1 MSLVS
6 LRNIALGF
14 GGPTLLDGVNLEIEK
29 AERICLV
36 GRNGTGKST
45 LFKILMGELQADDG
59 SIQIGQGV
67 RVSRLAQEVPE
78 DTQGTIYSVVA
89 QGLDKAGQL
98 LTRYHDLSHQLAD
111 DMSLMPEFEKVQHEL
126 EALNGWQMG
135 QRIDQVLSRLDL
147 DADTEFSSLSG
158 GWKRR
163 VLLAQTLVAE
173 PDVLLLDEPTNHL
186 DIEMIAWLEDFL
198 LNYKGTLLFITHDR
212 MFLRRLATRIIELD
226 RGKLTS
232 WPGNYEKYLEH
243 KQAALDAEAS
253 EAALFDKKLAE
264 EEKWI
269 RQGIKA
275 RRTRNEG
282 RVRALEKMRRER
294 AQRREVT
301 GNAKLQ
307 MQDSSSSGKIVVE
320 ADNVTWSWTNE
331 QGETKTLLRGFSTT
345 ILRGDKI
352 GIIGPNGC
360 GKTTLIRLLLGD
372 LQPQQG
378 EIKQGT
384 KLDIAYFDQLR
395 GQLDPEKNVQD
406 NVADGNDHVTIN
418 GVPRHVISY
427 LGDFLFSP
435 QRARTPVKALS
446 GGERNRLLLAKLFTK
461 PANMLVMDEPT
472 NDLDVET
479 LELLESILVEY
490 DGTVILVSHDRAF
503 INEVVT
509 STLVF
514 ESGEQV
520 NEYVG
525 GYDDWLRQRRISG
538 SNKSDKNKVKP
549 AEAGSSTLIAKP
561 ENAPKKLSY
570 KEQSELEKLP
580 AKIEEWEVEQ
590 KALHAQMASADFYQ
604 QDSDAI
610 TKVQQRLAELDAD
623 LTTAYARWEELE
635 G

>member
-6 LRNIALGF
+6 LRNIGLGF
-14 GGPTLLDGVNLEIEK
+14 GGPALLEGVNLEIEK

-45 LFKILMGELQADDG
+45 LFKILTGELVADEG
-59 SIQIGQGV
+59 SLQLGQGI

-78 DTQGTIYSVVA
+78 DTNGTIYSVVA

-98 LTRYHDLSHQLAD
+98 LIRFHELSHQLAED
-111 DMSLMPEFEKVQHEL
+111 ESLMPEFEKVQHEL
-126 EALNGWQMG
+126 EAVNGWQTG
-135 QRIDQVLSRLDL
+135 QRIDMVLSRLDL
-147 DADTEFSSLSG
+147 EADAAFSSLSG

-198 LNYKGTLLFITHDR
+198 LNYKGTLVFITHDR
-212 MFLRRLATRIIELD
+212 MFLRRLATRIVELD
-226 RGKLTS
+226 RGQLTS
-232 WPGNYEKYLEH
+232 WPGNYETYLER
-243 KQAALDAEAS
+243 KQAALDAEAT
-253 EAALFDKKLAE
+253 EQALFDKKLAD

-282 RVRALEKMRRER
+282 RVRALKKMRSER
-294 AQRREVT
+294 AQRREQT
-301 GNAKLQ
+301 GQAKLQ
-307 MQDSSSSGKIVVE
+307 MQDAGASGKLVVE
-320 ADNVTWSWTNE
+320 ADNVSWSWQDA
-331 QGETKTLLRGFSTT
+331 QGKPQTLISDLSTT
-345 ILRGDKI
+345 ILRGDKV

-372 LQPQQG
+372 LKPEKG

-395 GQLDPEKNVQD
+395 AQLDPEKNVQD
-406 NVADGNDHVTIN
+406 NVADGNEFVTIN
-418 GVPRHVISY
+418 GASRHVISY

-461 PANMLVMDEPT
+461 PANLLVMDEPT
-472 NDLDVET
+472 NDLDVDT

-490 DGTVILVSHDRAF
+490 EGTVILVSHDRAF

-514 ESGEQV
+514 EGDGEV

-525 GYDDWLRQRRISG
+525 GYDDWLRQRRAPG
-538 SNKSDKNKVKP
+538 SRKNEIPKNKQGSGQTIDVARDEKP
-549 AEAGSSTLIAKP
+549 R
-561 ENAPKKLSY
+561 KLSY
-570 KEQSELEKLP
+570 KEKAELEKLP
-580 AKIEEWEVEQ
+580 AKIEQWEEEQ
-590 KALHAQMASADFYQ
+590 EALHAQMANTDFYQ
-604 QDSDAI
+604 QDNDVI
-610 TKVQQRLAELDAD
+610 TAQQQRLADIQAD
-623 LTTAYARWEELE
+623 LARAYARWEELE
-635 G
+635 A

>member
-6 LRNIALGF
+6 LRNIGLSF
-14 GGPTLLDGVNLEIEK
+14 GGPALLDGANLEIEK
-29 AERICLV
+29 SERICLV

-45 LFKILMGELQADDG
+45 LFKVLMGELQADDG
-59 SIQIGQGV
+59 TIQIGQGV
-67 RVSRLAQEVPE
+67 RVSKLAQEVPD
-78 DTQGTIYSVVA
+78 DTQGSVYSVVA
-89 QGLDKAGQL
+89 QGLDQAGQL
-98 LTRYHDLSHQLAD
+98 LIRFNELSHQLAE

-126 EALNGWQMG
+126 EAVNGWDIG
-135 QRIDQVLSRLDL
+135 QRIDTALSKLELDG
-147 DADTEFSSLSG
+147 DTEFSSLSG

-232 WPGNYEKYLEH
+232 WPGNYEKYLIH
-243 KQAALDAEAS
+243 KQAALDAEAT
-253 EAALFDKKLAE
+253 EAAHFDKKLAE

-294 AQRREVT
+294 AERRETT
-301 GNAKLQ
+301 GQAKLN
-307 MQDSSSSGKIVVE
+307 MQGSSASGKIVVE
-320 ADNVTWSWTNE
+320 ADNVSWSWQNA
-331 QGETKTLLRGFSTT
+331 QGEKNTLLKNFSTT

-372 LQPQQG
+372 LEPEQG
-378 EIKQGT
+378 SIKQGT

-406 NVADGNDHVTIN
+406 NIAGGNDFVTID
-418 GVPRHVISY
+418 GQPRHVISY

-446 GGERNRLLLAKLFTK
+446 GGERNRLLLAKLFIK
-461 PANMLVMDEPT
+461 PVNMLVMDEPT
-472 NDLDVET
+472 NDLDVDT

-490 DGTVILVSHDRAF
+490 KGTVILVSHDRSF

-514 ESGEQV
+514 EGDGQV

-525 GYDDWLRQRRISG
+525 GYDDWLRQRRISS
-538 SNKSDKNKVKP
+538 SNKTAKNKPK
-549 AEAGSSTLIAKP
+549 AEATKSTVAVSE
-561 ENAPKKLSY
+561 ENKPKKLSY

-580 AKIEEWEVEQ
+580 AKIEKWEAEQ
-590 KALHAQMASADFYQ
+590 EALHAQMAAGDFYQ
-604 QDSDAI
+604 QDNAVI
-610 TKVQQRLAELDAD
+610 TKAQQQLVELEDELAKG
-623 LTTAYARWEELE
+623 YARWEELE

>member
-45 LFKILMGELQADDG
+45 LFKILMGDLQADDG
-59 SIQIGQGV
+59 VIQIGQGI

-98 LTRYHDLSHQLAD
+98 LTRFHDLSHQLAD

-186 DIEMIAWLEDFL
+186 DIEMIAWLEEFL
-198 LNYKGTLLFITHDR
+198 LSYKGTLVFITHDR

-253 EAALFDKKLAE
+253 ESALFDKKLAE

-301 GNAKLQ
+301 GKAKLQ

-320 ADNVTWSWTNE
+320 ADDVTWSWTNE
-331 QGETKTLLRGFSTT
+331 QGEQKTLLTHFSTT
-345 ILRGDKI
+345 IMRGDKI

-372 LQPQQG
+372 LSPEQG
-378 EIKQGT
+378 TIKQGT

-418 GVPRHVISY
+418 GTPRHVISY

-538 SNKSDKNKVKP
+538 NNKVEKNKTRAVETQS
-549 AEAGSSTLIAKP
+549 AAVTNE
-561 ENAPKKLSY
+561 PKKTRKLSY

-580 AKIEEWEVEQ
+580 AKIEKWETEQ
-590 KALHAQMASADFYQ
+590 ESLHAQMASSDFYQ
-604 QDSDAI
+604 QDNAVI
-610 TKVQQRLAELDAD
+610 TKTQKQLADLEAELAK
-623 LTTAYARWEELE
+623 AYARWEELE
-635 G
+635 D

>member
-67 RVSRLAQEVPE
+67 KVSRLAQEVPD

-98 LTRYHDLSHQLAD
+98 LTRFHELSHLLSE

-126 EALNGWQMG
+126 EALNGWQVG

-198 LNYKGTLLFITHDR
+198 LNFQGTLVFITHDR

-232 WPGNYEKYLEH
+232 WPGNYEKYLVH

-253 EAALFDKKLAE
+253 ESALFDKKLAE

-301 GNAKLQ
+301 GKAKLQ
-307 MQDSSSSGKIVVE
+307 MQDSSASGKIVVE
-320 ADNVTWSWTNE
+320 ADNVTWSWTDE
-331 QGETKTLLRGFSTT
+331 QGNEKTLLKNFSAT
-345 ILRGDKI
+345 IMRGDKI

-360 GKTTLIRLLLGD
+360 GKTTLIRLLLGA
-372 LQPQQG
+372 LTPEQG

-395 GQLDPEKNVQD
+395 GQLDPEQNVQD
-406 NVADGNDHVTIN
+406 NVADGNDFVTIN
-418 GVPRHVISY
+418 GEPRHVISY

-514 ESGEQV
+514 ESGDQV

-525 GYDDWLRQRRISG
+525 GYDDWLRQRRIS
-538 SNKSDKNKVKP
+538 STNKSDKNKVKP
-549 AEAGSSTLIAKP
+549 AEIKSAEVVDDVKASR
-561 ENAPKKLSY
+561 KLNY

-580 AKIEEWEVEQ
+580 AKIEAWEAEQ
-590 KALHAQMASADFYQ
+590 ETLHAEMASTDFYQ
-604 QDSDAI
+604 QDSDVI
-610 TKVQQRLAELDAD
+610 TKTQQRLAEIEAD
-623 LTTAYARWEELE
+623 LAKGYARWEDLE

>member
-45 LFKILMGELQADDG
+45 LFKILIGELQADDG
-59 SIQIGQGV
+59 SIQIGQGI
-67 RVSRLAQEVPE
+67 RISRLAQEVPE

-89 QGLDKAGQL
+89 QGLDKVGQL
-98 LTRYHDLSHQLAD
+98 LSRFHDLSFQLAE
-111 DMSLMPEFEKVQHEL
+111 DMDLMPEFEKVQHEL

-135 QRIDQVLSRLDL
+135 LRIDQVMSRLDL

-198 LNYKGTLLFITHDR
+198 LNYKGTLVFITHDR

-253 EAALFDKKLAE
+253 ESALFDKKLAE

-294 AQRREVT
+294 AQRREVS
-301 GNAKLQ
+301 GKAKLQ
-307 MQDSSSSGKIVVE
+307 MQDSVSSGKIVVE
-320 ADNVTWSWTNE
+320 ADDITWSWTDE
-331 QGETKTLLRGFSTT
+331 QSKENTLLKNFSTT
-345 ILRGDKI
+345 IMRGDKI

-372 LQPQQG
+372 LSPEQG
-378 EIKQGT
+378 KIKQGT

-418 GVPRHVISY
+418 GMPRHVISY

-490 DGTVILVSHDRAF
+490 EGTVILVSHDRAF

-525 GYDDWLRQRRISG
+525 GYDDWLRQRRIS
-538 SNKSDKNKVKP
+538 SNNKIDKNKTKP
-549 AEAGSSTLIAKP
+549 TQ
-561 ENAPKKLSY
+561 ENSALLENEPPKARKLSY

-580 AKIEEWEVEQ
+580 AKIEEWESEQ
-590 KALHAQMASADFYQ
+590 KALQTQMTNADFYQ
-604 QDSDAI
+604 QDNDII
-610 TKVQQRLAELDAD
+610 TNVQQKLAELEAK
-623 LTTAYARWEELE
+623 LAKAYARWEELE
-635 G
+635 A

>member
-14 GGPTLLDGVNLEIEK
+14 GGPMLLDGVNLEIEK
-29 AERICLV
+29 SERICLV

-45 LFKILMGELQADDG
+45 LFKVLMGELQADDG
-59 SIQIGQGV
+59 TIQIGQGI
-67 RVSRLAQEVPE
+67 RVSKLEQEVPE
-78 DTQGTIYSVVA
+78 DTQGSVYSVVA

-98 LTRYHDLSHQLAD
+98 LIRFNDLSHRLAD
-111 DMSLMPEFEKVQHEL
+111 DMDLMPEFEKVQHEL
-126 EALNGWQMG
+126 EAMNGWDIG
-135 QRIDQVLSRLDL
+135 QRIDMVLSKLEL
-147 DADTEFSSLSG
+147 DANTEFSSLSG

-198 LNYKGTLLFITHDR
+198 LNYKGTLVFITHDR

-226 RGKLTS
+226 RGQLTS
-232 WPGNYEKYLEH
+232 WPGNYETYLKN

-253 EAALFDKKLAE
+253 EQALFDKKLAE

-301 GNAKLQ
+301 GQAKLN
-307 MQDSSSSGKIVVE
+307 MQDSSASGKIVVAAE
-320 ADNVTWSWTNE
+320 DVNWSWQDA
-331 QGETKTLLRGFSTT
+331 QGEKKTLLRNFSTT

-372 LQPQQG
+372 LLPEEG
-378 EIKQGT
+378 EISLGT

-395 GQLDPEKNVQD
+395 GQLDIEKNVQD
-406 NVADGNDHVTIN
+406 NIAGGNDFVKIN
-418 GVPRHVISY
+418 GESRHVISY

-490 DGTVILVSHDRAF
+490 QGTVILVSHDRSF

-514 ESGEQV
+514 EGDGQV

-525 GYDDWLRQRRISG
+525 GYDDWLRQRRVSI
-538 SNKSDKNKVKP
+538 SNKSTKNNGKPKVEKNS
-549 AEAGSSTLIAKP
+549 AAVSEETK
-561 ENAPKKLSY
+561 PKKLSY

-580 AKIEEWEVEQ
+580 AQIEKWETEQ
-590 KALHAQMASADFYQ
+590 EALHTQMADSDFYQ
-604 QDSDAI
+604 QDNDVI
-610 TKVQQRLAELDAD
+610 TKAQQQLVALEAD
-623 LTTAYARWEELE
+623 LATAYARWEELE
-635 G
+635 C

>member
-6 LRNIALGF
+6 LRNIALSF

-59 SIQIGQGV
+59 SIQIGQGI

-78 DTQGTIYSVVA
+78 ATEGTIYSVVA
-89 QGLDKAGQL
+89 QGLDKVGQL
-98 LTRYHDLSHQLAD
+98 LVRFHELSHQLAE

-126 EALNGWQMG
+126 EALNGWQLG

-147 DADTEFSSLSG
+147 EADVEFASLSG

-198 LNYKGTLLFITHDR
+198 LNFHGTLVFITHDR

-253 EAALFDKKLAE
+253 EAALFDKKLVE

-282 RVRALEKMRRER
+282 RVRALEKMRNER
-294 AQRREVT
+294 AQRRELA
-301 GNAKLQ
+301 GKAKLQ
-307 MQDSSSSGKIVVE
+307 MQDSSASGKIVVE
-320 ADNVTWSWTNE
+320 ADNVTWSWANE
-331 QGETKTLLRGFSTT
+331 QGEKKTLLKNFSTT
-345 ILRGDKI
+345 IMRGDKI
-352 GIIGPNGC
+352 GIVGPNGC

-372 LQPQQG
+372 LTPEQG
-378 EIKQGT
+378 TVKQGT
-384 KLDIAYFDQLR
+384 KLDISYFDQLR

-406 NVADGNDHVTIN
+406 NVADGNDFVTIN
-418 GVPRHVISY
+418 GEPRHVISY

-514 ESGEQV
+514 ETGEQV

-525 GYDDWLRQRRISG
+525 GYDDWLRQRRISSSLKVE
-538 SNKSDKNKVKP
+538 SNKAKSAEKKP
-549 AEAGSSTLIAKP
+549 AAAT
-561 ENAPKKLSY
+561 NQPKQARKLSY
-570 KEQSELEKLP
+570 KEQSELAKLP
-580 AKIEEWEVEQ
+580 AKIEAWETEQ
-590 KALHAQMASADFYQ
+590 ETLHQQMASTEFYQ
-604 QDSDAI
+604 QDSDTI
-610 TKVQQRLAELDAD
+610 TNVQQRLAEIESD
-623 LTTAYARWEELE
+623 LAKGYARWEALE

>member
-45 LFKILMGELQADDG
+45 LFKILMGDLQADDG
-59 SIQIGQGV
+59 VIQIGQGI

-98 LTRYHDLSHQLAD
+98 LTRFHDLSHQLAD

-186 DIEMIAWLEDFL
+186 DIEMIAWLEEFL
-198 LNYKGTLLFITHDR
+198 LSYKGTLVFITHDR

-253 EAALFDKKLAE
+253 ESALFDKKLAE

-301 GNAKLQ
+301 GKAKLQ

-320 ADNVTWSWTNE
+320 ADDVTWSWTNE
-331 QGETKTLLRGFSTT
+331 QGEQKTLLTHFSTT
-345 ILRGDKI
+345 IMRGDKI

-372 LQPQQG
+372 LSPEQG
-378 EIKQGT
+378 TIKQGT
-384 KLDIAYFDQLR
+384 KLEIAYFDQLR

-418 GVPRHVISY
+418 GTPRHVISY

-538 SNKSDKNKVKP
+538 NNKVEKNKTRAVETQS
-549 AEAGSSTLIAKP
+549 AAVTNE
-561 ENAPKKLSY
+561 PKKTRKLSY

-580 AKIEEWEVEQ
+580 AKIEKWETEQ
-590 KALHAQMASADFYQ
+590 ESLHAQMASSDFYQ
-604 QDSDAI
+604 QDNAVI
-610 TKVQQRLAELDAD
+610 TKTQKQLADLEAELAK
-623 LTTAYARWEELE
+623 AYARWEELE
-635 G
+635 D

>member
-78 DTQGTIYSVVA
+78 NTEGTIYSVVA
-89 QGLDKAGQL
+89 KGLDKAGQL
-98 LTRYHDLSHQLAD
+98 LIRFHDLSHRLAD
-111 DMSLMPEFEKVQHEL
+111 DMDLMPEFEKVQHEL
-126 EALNGWQMG
+126 EAVNGWQMG

-147 DADTEFSSLSG
+147 DADAEFSSLSG

-198 LNYKGTLLFITHDR
+198 LNYNGTLVFITHDR

-243 KQAALDAEAS
+243 KQAALDAEAT
-253 EAALFDKKLAE
+253 EAAHFDKKLAE

-282 RVRALEKMRRER
+282 RVRALEKMRSER

-301 GNAKLQ
+301 GKAKLQ
-307 MQDSSSSGKIVVE
+307 MQDAVSSGKIVVE
-320 ADNVTWSWTNE
+320 AKDVTWSWQNE
-331 QGETKTLLRGFSTT
+331 QGEQKTLLKNFSCT
-345 ILRGDKI
+345 IMRGDKI

-372 LQPQQG
+372 LKPEQG
-378 EIKQGT
+378 EINQGT

-418 GVPRHVISY
+418 GMPRHVISY

-490 DGTVILVSHDRAF
+490 DGTVILVSHDRSF

-514 ESGEQV
+514 ESDAQV

-525 GYDDWLRQRRISG
+525 GYDDWLRQRRIS
-538 SNKSDKNKVKP
+538 SASKNDKKQ
-549 AEAGSSTLIAKP
+549 AKP
-561 ENAPKKLSY
+561 IESKTTVIVSEAKQSRKLSY

-580 AKIEEWEVEQ
+580 AKIEAWEVEQ
-590 KALHAQMASADFYQ
+590 EALHAQMGSADFYQ
-604 QDSDAI
+604 QDADII
-610 TKVQQRLAELDAD
+610 TKVQQHLTELESE
-623 LTTAYARWEELE
+623 LSKGYARWEELE
-635 G
+635 GE

>member
-45 LFKILMGELQADDG
+45 LFKILMGDLQADDG

-98 LTRYHDLSHQLAD
+98 LTRFHELSHLLAE

-126 EALNGWQMG
+126 EALNGWQVG

-198 LNYKGTLLFITHDR
+198 LNFQGTLVFITHDR

-253 EAALFDKKLAE
+253 ESALFDKKLAE

-301 GNAKLQ
+301 GKAKLQ
-307 MQDSSSSGKIVVE
+307 MQDSSASGKIVVE
-320 ADNVTWSWTNE
+320 ADDVTWSWTDE
-331 QGETKTLLRGFSTT
+331 QGNKKTLLKNFSAT
-345 ILRGDKI
+345 IMRGDKI

-360 GKTTLIRLLLGD
+360 GKTTLIRLLLGN
-372 LQPQQG
+372 LTPEQG

-406 NVADGNDHVTIN
+406 NVADGNDFVTIN
-418 GVPRHVISY
+418 GVPRHAISY

-435 QRARTPVKALS
+435 ERARTPVKALS

-490 DGTVILVSHDRAF
+490 DGTVIIVSHDRAF

-525 GYDDWLRQRRISG
+525 GYDDWLRQRRIS
-538 SNKSDKNKVKP
+538 STNKSEKNKAKP
-549 AEAGSSTLIAKP
+549 AETKSAEVTGEVKTSR
-561 ENAPKKLSY
+561 KLSY

-580 AKIEEWEVEQ
+580 ANIEAWEAEQ
-590 KALHAQMASADFYQ
+590 ETLHAEMASADFYQ
-604 QDSDAI
+604 QDSNVV
-610 TKVQQRLAELDAD
+610 TKVQQRLAELEAD
-623 LTTAYARWEELE
+623 LAKGYARWEELE

>member
-59 SIQIGQGV
+59 SIQIGQGI
-67 RVSRLAQEVPE
+67 RISRLAQEVPK
-78 DTQGTIYSVVA
+78 DTQGSVYSVVA
-89 QGLDKAGQL
+89 KGLDKAGQL
-98 LTRYHDLSHQLAD
+98 LIRFHDLSHRLAD
-111 DMSLMPEFEKVQHEL
+111 DMDLMPEFEKVQHEL
-126 EALNGWQMG
+126 EAVNGWQVG

-198 LNYKGTLLFITHDR
+198 LNYNGTLVFITHDR

-243 KQAALDAEAS
+243 KQAALNAEAT
-253 EAALFDKKLAE
+253 EAAHFDKKLAE

-282 RVRALEKMRRER
+282 RVRALEKMRSER

-301 GNAKLQ
+301 GKAKLQ
-307 MQDSSSSGKIVVE
+307 MQDSAASGKIVIE
-320 ADNVTWSWTNE
+320 AKDVTWSWTSE
-331 QGETKTLLRGFSTT
+331 QGEQKTLLKNFSTT
-345 ILRGDKI
+345 IMRGDKI

-372 LQPQQG
+372 LQAEQG

-406 NVADGNDHVTIN
+406 NVAGGNDHVTIN
-418 GVPRHVISY
+418 GMPRHVISY

-446 GGERNRLLLAKLFTK
+446 GGERNRLLLAKLFTQ

-490 DGTVILVSHDRAF
+490 DGTVIIVSHDRSF

-514 ESGEQV
+514 ENNMQV

-525 GYDDWLRQRRISG
+525 GYDDWLRQRRISS
-538 SNKSDKNKVKP
+538 SNKSEQAKVKP
-549 AEAGSSTLIAKP
+549 KEAITTAVVSEEKKP
-561 ENAPKKLSY
+561 RKLSY

-580 AKIEEWEVEQ
+580 AKIETLETEQ
-590 KALHAQMASADFYQ
+590 EALHAKMANADFYQ
-604 QDSDAI
+604 QDSDVVNQ
-610 TKVQQRLAELDAD
+610 VQQRLADIEAEL
-623 LTTAYARWEELE
+623 TKGYARWEKLE